1 MKKTI
6 SITIFADLLA
16 EIDSQVG
23 ASGSR
28 STFIEKVLKDH
39 FRKLERQVI
48 NQRDFELINA
58 NADRLN
64 REVGDLLRYQADIF
78 ENLEN
83 HGITK

>member
-58 NADRLN
+58 NADSLN
-64 REVGDLLRYQADIF
+64 REAEDVLKYQADIF
-78 ENLEN
+78 GVLEDWAN
-83 HGITK
+83 TQ